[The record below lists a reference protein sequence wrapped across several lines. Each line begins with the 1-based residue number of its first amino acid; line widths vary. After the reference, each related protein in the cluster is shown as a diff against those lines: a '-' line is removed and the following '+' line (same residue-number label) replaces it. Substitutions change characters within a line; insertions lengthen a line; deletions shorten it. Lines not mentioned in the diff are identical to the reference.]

1 MFGLTIEKIIVI
13 GVVAAII
20 IGPQRLP
27 LYAEK
32 LATFIRNFRN
42 FTDSTR
48 RRAEEELGVP
58 VAAMDPK
65 TWNTQFRAYDPRRI
79 VRDALNSDGTAS
91 AGAAPDAAVPDAAS
105 DVAASS
111 PETGREPEQE
121 PVQEYR
127 ERWVVVGGSSGHPI
141 RRRIV
146 EPVPPVVDV
155 QDAQDVQDETQDA
168 PAAAAAPE
176 PAAAAPAPEPAAP

>member
-32 LATFIRNFRN
+32 LATFIRNFRS

-79 VRDALNSDGTAS
+79 VRDALNSDGTAGP
-91 AGAAPDAAVPDAAS
+91 ATAPDA
-105 DVAASS
+105 AASS
-111 PETGREPEQE
+111 PETGSEPEPEPAQPTEPAQE

-127 ERWVVVGGSSGHPI
+127 ERWVVVGGSSGHPV

-146 EPVPPVVDV
+146 EPVPPV
-155 QDAQDVQDETQDA
+155 ADVQDETQDA
-168 PAAAAAPE
+168 QDAAAAAAS
-176 PAAAAPAPEPAAP
+176 PAPAAP

>member
-32 LATFIRNFRN
+32 LATFIRNFRS

-79 VRDALNSDGTAS
+79 VRDALNGDGTAGP
-91 AGAAPDAAVPDAAS
+91 ATAPDAAPDAV
-105 DVAASS
+105 ASS
-111 PETGREPEQE
+111 PETGREPEPEPAQQQQQE

-146 EPVPPVVDV
+146 EPVPPVSDV
-155 QDAQDVQDETQDA
+155 QDDEQDVQDDAQDA
-168 PAAAAAPE
+168 PAAAAAP
-176 PAAAAPAPEPAAP
+176 APAAP

>member
-32 LATFIRNFRN
+32 LATFIRNFRS

-79 VRDALNSDGTAS
+79 VRDALNGDGTAGP
-91 AGAAPDAAVPDAAS
+91 ATAPDAAPDAV
-105 DVAASS
+105 ASS
-111 PETGREPEQE
+111 PETGREPEPEPAQQQE

-146 EPVPPVVDV
+146 EPVPPVSDV
-155 QDAQDVQDETQDA
+155 QDDAQDA
-168 PAAAAAPE
+168 PAAAAAP
-176 PAAAAPAPEPAAP
+176 APAPAPAAP